1 MVEAGVVAAGQ
12 EFQFDSI
19 KGKVETIIDTVVHQK
34 CNDIAAYESRM
45 GQAWSND
52 IAEEIVRQSQVI
64 AGKNFKVQCIAMVL
78 NKETSGFHMSASCFW
93 DSKQDGNINKRIEF
107 KTFWVIVTLFGI
119 SRM

>member
-1 MVEAGVVAAGQ
+1 
-12 EFQFDSI
+12 
-19 KGKVETIIDTVVHQK
+19 
-34 CNDIAAYESRM
+34 M